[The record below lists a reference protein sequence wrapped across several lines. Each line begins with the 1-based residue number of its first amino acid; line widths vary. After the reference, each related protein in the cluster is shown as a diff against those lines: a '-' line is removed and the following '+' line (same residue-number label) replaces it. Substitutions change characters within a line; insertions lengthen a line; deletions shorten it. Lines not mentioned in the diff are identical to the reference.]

1 MKKIVFLIC
10 LVLLFCPSCSTV
22 RQNESTTTMNQENLD
37 SDAEI
42 EPSWVKGTQEES
54 EKVIEINCQTW
65 QIKNDDYEIYSCK
78 NDEKKI
84 IHQIE
89 SISTMAFFVTKI
101 KDLSEDVVVVAD
113 PQGNAIRNLRIYRYN
128 VEDEEWKR
136 LSIIEAGI
144 VLDDD
149 TFYGFARV
157 NEKGN
162 LEFAERIPKRTPT
175 VDEWEFIIY
184 DVTYDAEEE
193 AVKIEEDRRLP
204 GGIPLWWNNS

>member
-1 MKKIVFLIC
+1 MKKIAFLIC

-22 RQNESTTTMNQENLD
+22 RQNESTTINQENLD

-42 EPSWVKGTQEES
+42 EPSWVKGSQEES
-54 EKVIEINCQTW
+54 EKVIEINGQTW
-65 QIKNDDYEIYSCK
+65 QIKNDDHEIYSCK
-78 NDEKKI
+78 NDEEKI
-84 IHQIE
+84 IHQIKD
-89 SISTMAFFVTKI
+89 ISTMSFFVTKI

-113 PQGNAIRNLRIYRYN
+113 PQGNGFRNLCMYQYN

-193 AVKIEEDRRLP
+193 AVKIEENKRLP